1 MSIHKIFVKIF
12 LKLFSGFKFC
22 FIFTS
27 YFLHNMTLLKPTFYG
42 DIMELLVPVK
52 SNDYFLE
59 QVDVDMFTGKRRY
72 YNIIDGHAKVYG
84 YLPGGTTEENL
95 KPSKIIT
102 AILLILF
109 VSGFFATVLGLPKAA
124 ILPIVILYAI
134 ILTALV
140 GSMFSAVI
148 LNNLRIRKIRKKL
161 GLTVWQYNLLADF
174 YLE

>member
-1 MSIHKIFVKIF
+1 MIKMEDKTFDELKNKINKI
-12 LKLFSGFKFC
+12 
-22 FIFTS
+22 T
-27 YFLHNMTLLKPTFYG
+27 ME
-42 DIMELLVPVK
+42 DITKEQ
-52 SNDYFLE
+52 FLE
-59 QVDVDMFTGKRRY
+59 V
-72 YNIIDGHAKVYG
+72 YNQH
-84 YLPGGTTEENL
+84 LPNKWIKFIYKYFSQGTTEENL

-161 GLTVWQYNLLADF
+161 GLTVWQYNLLADL
-174 YLE
+174 YVE

>member
-1 MSIHKIFVKIF
+1 MEDKTFADIEYKINKITMSEITKEK
-12 LKLFSGFKFC
+12 
-22 FIFTS
+22 
-27 YFLHNMTLLKPTFYG
+27 
-42 DIMELLVPVK
+42 
-52 SNDYFLE
+52 FLE
-59 QVDVDMFTGKRRY
+59 A
-72 YNIIDGHAKVYG
+72 YNKH
-84 YLPGGTTEENL
+84 LPNWWIKLIYKYFSQGTTEENM

-161 GLTVWQYNLLADF
+161 GLTVWQYNLLADL
-174 YLE
+174 YVE

>member
-1 MSIHKIFVKIF
+1 MPIHKIFVKIF

-42 DIMELLVPVK
+42 DTMELLVPVK

-84 YLPGGTTEENL
+84 YLPGEGERIPNPKTT
-95 KPSKIIT
+95 IW
-102 AILLILF
+102 
-109 VSGFFATVLGLPKAA
+109 FFP
-124 ILPIVILYAI
+124 
-134 ILTALV
+134 
-140 GSMFSAVI
+140 
-148 LNNLRIRKIRKKL
+148 N
-161 GLTVWQYNLLADF
+161 
-174 YLE
+174 